1 MNQPDRDS
9 DRPLWIAMAVIYAL
23 AAIVTALDIFV
34 WRS

>member
-1 MNQPDRDS
+1 MNQPDHES

-34 WRS
+34 WRP